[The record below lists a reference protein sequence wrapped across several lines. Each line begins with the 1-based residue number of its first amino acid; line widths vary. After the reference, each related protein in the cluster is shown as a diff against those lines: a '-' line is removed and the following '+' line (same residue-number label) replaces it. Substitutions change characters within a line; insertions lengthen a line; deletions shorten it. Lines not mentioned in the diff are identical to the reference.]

1 MAAMFDPPDVPQRI
15 REKVAIG
22 VLPLAPPTRS
32 LAGFGSGQ
40 LCAACDRAITI
51 TQTELEIEV
60 EGGRAF
66 ILHMGCAGL
75 LEIERRT
82 WEAT

>member
-1 MAAMFDPPDVPQRI
+1 MAAMFDPPDAPQRI

-22 VLPLAPPTRS
+22 VLPLASPTRS
-32 LAGFGSGQ
+32 WAGFGSGQ

-51 TQTELEIEV
+51 TQTELKIQV
-60 EGGRAF
+60 EGERAF

-75 LEIERRT
+75 LEVERRT

>member
-1 MAAMFDPPDVPQRI
+1 MFDPPDAPQRI

-22 VLPLAPPTRS
+22 VLPLAPPTKS
-32 LAGFGSGQ
+32 CVGFGSGQ

-51 TQTELEIEV
+51 TQTALAIEV

-75 LEIERRT
+75 LEAERRT